1 MRRLTAAA
9 PQRGLTLIEVMI
21 AVLIASLLLTFGVP
35 MFNDYSTNARLREAG
50 NTLLA
55 EANFAQSEAIKRNG
69 NVRLTLDGST
79 LRSID
84 RTSGADVVLREH
96 TLPGQVA
103 AAAALTADFGS
114 DGRPLPFGTALAV
127 NLAMPGTTCSGE
139 TRCPGLRIDAGGGVR
154 LCGNYQSGCD

>member
-1 MRRLTAAA
+1 MRRLSAGAR
-9 PQRGLTLIEVMI
+9 QRGLTLIEVLI
-21 AVLIASLLLTFGVP
+21 AVLIGSLLLTFGVP

-69 NVRLTLDGST
+69 NVRLSLDGST
-79 LRSID
+79 LSTID
-84 RTSGADVVLREH
+84 RTTGVDTTLRTH
-96 TLPGQVA
+96 TLPGQVV
-103 AAAALTADFGS
+103 AAAALVADFGS
-114 DGRPLPFGTALAV
+114 DGRPLPFGTAVAV
-127 NLAMPGTTCSGE
+127 NLQTAGASCGGE